1 MELINREE
9 SKLSQ
14 LFYLDN
20 IPANELVKV
29 DNPGGGECLYTSII
43 NFLRLEFIVKKELY
57 KKDKRNEQRKKF
69 FLPYMVGAQSKIT
82 HNSETL
88 LNDGRKL
95 RRMVCDWL
103 SINRYNDF
111 EGMGVSIQD
120 YLIVEQSDDP
130 FLNQFLTKNDKKL
143 PNNIQYDK
151 YLAHMEKPSSYG
163 GPLEVY
169 ALGKIFK
176 RSIRVY
182 SSKTMLN
189 SDVVYK
195 DNGAGYNI
203 DNDRPIIAVY
213 HTKSKDH
220 FKTIYPKIIN
230 GLEIRGMNYK

>member
-1 MELINREE
+1 MDLINREE

-14 LFYLDN
+14 LFYLDT
-20 IPANELVKV
+20 IPAKELVKI

-43 NFLRLEFIVKKELY
+43 NFLRIEFIVKKELY
-57 KKDKRNEQRKKF
+57 KKNKRNEQKKKI
-69 FLPYMVGAQSKIT
+69 FLPYMVGTQTTIT
-82 HNSETL
+82 PNSESL

-103 SINRYNDF
+103 SINRHSDF

-130 FLNQFLTKNDKKL
+130 FLDQFLTKNDKKL

-151 YLAHMEKPSSYG
+151 YLAYMKKPSSYG
-163 GPLEVY
+163 GPLEIY
-169 ALGKIFK
+169 ALGKIFQ
-176 RSIRVY
+176 RSIRLY
-182 SSKTMLN
+182 SSKTMIN
-189 SDVVYK
+189 GDVVYK
-195 DNGAGYNI
+195 DNGVGYNI

-213 HTKSKDH
+213 HTISNDH

-230 GLEIRGMNYK
+230 GLEIKGMNYK